1 MIGIGILP
9 FNFVHPRIIVFAVN
23 CKWSDFGSWSN
34 CSAPCGKGEQNR
46 TRTVLAAAS
55 NGGNDCT
62 GTHEEKRACKIEEC
76 PGTGKILSLLVTY
89 CITKE
94 NCCVPCISKN
104 ILFPVT
110 DCEWEDWKI
119 GKCTETC
126 GGGIRTNTRA
136 EKVSATQGGAK
147 CDGPAFIEET
157 CNIQDCPGCEKSPFK
172 SV

>member
-1 MIGIGILP
+1 MIALGL
-9 FNFVHPRIIVFAVN
+9 
-23 CKWSDFGSWSN
+23 
-34 CSAPCGKGEQNR
+34 
-46 TRTVLAAAS
+46 TRKKEPVKLKNAQVRL
-55 NGGNDCT
+55 
-62 GTHEEKRACKIEEC
+62 K
-76 PGTGKILSLLVTY
+76 LLLVTY

-104 ILFPVT
+104 IVFPVT